1 MHPDSLPTAPA
12 GPDAATPPPE
22 ANGEAPAE
30 VGGLISDPLPVAP
43 AVGDGPPPEGPP
55 PEPTAAGAAP
65 PPAPVPVPVPV
76 PPPGES
82 VRWLCP
88 MCVGV
93 EADRPG
99 NCRRCGL
106 ALEAATLPVGEDAPD
121 YELRSMTWRLW
132 LAALLVIPL
141 VALGAGAADA
151 WRPGGGDPAGQQSFD
166 RMLLLIQAALCTPV
180 VFVAGWPF
188 LVRALRSART
198 FRANLNTLT
207 GIGVAAGYGFSL
219 VALVYNLAGF
229 NPLADKPAT
238 PKDID
243 PGVAAEVADVVAGVA
258 PFRRAI
264 DPFFDTTAVV
274 VLLSL
279 TGQVLELRARSRSG
293 AAIRKLVRL
302 APNTARVVLPD
313 GTEEVRP
320 TDAVKPGDV
329 VRVRPGGRVPV
340 DGLVLEGA
348 TTVDESLLSG
358 EASRVS
364 KAPGDTVLAG
374 TENGLGEVVVEAL
387 RVRGNTALANIVA
400 LVGQAQRTRVPLQRA
415 ADRIAARLVPV
426 VLLTAAG
433 AYGLWAYFGPPG
445 SAETT
450 AAVCAAG
457 VLVVSCPVALGLAT
471 PAAVVVGMRRAA
483 RAGILFRN
491 GAAVER
497 LAAVDTV
504 CFDKTG
510 TLTEG
515 RMKLTRVEPNVGH
528 TADEVLGLAASVERG
543 GDHPIGLAIVWEAVR
558 RRAGIYPADDVEVV
572 PGKGV
577 RGVVRGRRVVVGRL
591 GFLQESGV
599 YHDLMVSEANTHRLF
614 GRGVVF
620 VGVDSYCVAVVVLE
634 DQVRANTRAAADRL
648 WASKLK
654 LVLVTGDH
662 ADTARSV
669 ARVVGIEEVV
679 ADTLPA
685 EKYAVVQRLRNQG
698 RVVAMCGDGVNDA
711 PALAAAHVG
720 IAMGCGSEAAITTAA
735 VTLVKP
741 DLRAVAVG
749 RDLSRAVV
757 KTIRQNLFLAFLYT
771 AVAVPVAAGALVPL
785 GGGLVSPVWAG
796 AAMAVSSLLVVL
808 NSLRLYR
815 FR

>member
-1 MHPDSLPTAPA
+1 
-12 GPDAATPPPE
+12 
-22 ANGEAPAE
+22 
-30 VGGLISDPLPVAP
+30 
-43 AVGDGPPPEGPP
+43 
-55 PEPTAAGAAP
+55 
-65 PPAPVPVPVPV
+65 
-76 PPPGES
+76 
-82 VRWLCP
+82 

-93 EADRPG
+93 EAPGPG

-106 ALEAATLPVGEDAPD
+106 ALEAATLPVGEGAPD
-121 YELRSMTWRLW
+121 YELRSMTWRLRV
-132 LAALLVIPL
+132 AALLAVPL
-141 VALGAGAADA
+141 VAATVADA
-151 WRPGGGDPAGQQSFD
+151 VDPGRPVVAAVGERWF
-166 RMLLLIQAALCTPV
+166 LVLQAVLCTPIV
-180 VFVAGWPF
+180 LVCGWPF
-188 LVRALRSART
+188 LARGWRSIRA
-198 FRANLNTLT
+198 FRPNLFTLT
-207 GIGVAAGYGFSL
+207 GLGVAAGYVYSL
-219 VALVYNLAGF
+219 VAVFYVLIGY
-229 NPLADKPAT
+229 NPLPDRPAA
-238 PKDID
+238 PGELD
-243 PGVAAEVADVVAGVA
+243 PGWAAAVTAVA
-258 PFRRAI
+258 PWEQGRVP
-264 DPFFDTTAVV
+264 PFFETTAVIV
-274 VLLSL
+274 VLSL
-279 TGQVLELRARSRSG
+279 LGQVLELRARSRTG

-302 APNTARVVLPD
+302 TPNTARVVLAD
-313 GTEEVRP
+313 GAEEDRP
-320 TDAVKPGDV
+320 ADAVRPGDV
-329 VRVRPGGRVPV
+329 VRVRPGSRIPV
-340 DGLVLEGA
+340 DGLVLDGA
-348 TTVDESLLSG
+348 STVDESVLSG

-374 TENGLGEVVVEAL
+374 TENGLGELVVEAL
-387 RVRGNTALANIVA
+387 RVRGDTALAHIVA

-433 AYGLWAYFGPPG
+433 AYALWSAFGPPG
-445 SAETT
+445 SVSTF

-471 PAAVVVGMRRAA
+471 PTAVVAGMRRAA
-483 RAGILFRN
+483 RAGILFRD

-515 RMKLTRVEPNVGH
+515 RMRLTAVEPNVGH
-528 TADEVLGLAASVERG
+528 TAEDVLGLAASVERG
-543 GDHPIGLAIVWEAVR
+543 NEHPIGLAIVWEAVR
-558 RRAGIYPADDVEVV
+558 RRAPIYPAEEVEVV

-577 RGVVRGRRVVVGRL
+577 RGVVRGRKVVVGRL

-599 YHDLMVSEANTHRLF
+599 YHDLMVSEANTHRLY
-614 GRGVVF
+614 GHGVVF
-620 VGVDSYCVAVVVLE
+620 VGLGTRCVGVVVLE
-634 DQVRANTRAAADRL
+634 DKVRANTRAAADRL
-648 WASKLK
+648 WASKLR

-662 ADTARSV
+662 ADTARNV

-685 EKYAVVQRLRNQG
+685 EKFAVVQRLRNEG
-698 RVVAMCGDGVNDA
+698 RVVAMCGDGINDA

-735 VTLVKP
+735 VTLVRP

-757 KTIRQNLFLAFLYT
+757 RTIRQNLFIAFLYT

-785 GGGLVSPVWAG
+785 GGWLVSPVWAA
-796 AAMAVSSLLVVL
+796 AAMAVSSLAVVV